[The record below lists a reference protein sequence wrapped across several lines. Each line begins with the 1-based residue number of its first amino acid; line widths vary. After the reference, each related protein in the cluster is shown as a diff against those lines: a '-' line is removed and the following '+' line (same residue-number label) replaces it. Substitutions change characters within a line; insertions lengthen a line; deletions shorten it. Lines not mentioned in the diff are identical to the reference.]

1 MIKNK
6 QKKINIIYLLP
17 ALKGASGGAKVIY
30 NQSSILN
37 SLKNNISSQILHLKK
52 NKYYYCKMK

>member
-1 MIKNK
+1 MTKNK

-37 SLKNNISSQILHLKK
+37 SSKNNISSQILHLKK
-52 NKYYYCKMK
+52 KQIL

>member
-37 SLKNNISSQILHLKK
+37 SSKNNISSQILHLKK
-52 NKYYYCKMK
+52 KQIL